1 MKLRWSRHAFDD
13 RIAIFDYIK
22 ADSPRAAMAIDERI
36 DARAEGLSDFPE
48 SGRPGRAIGTRE
60 LVVTGTPY
68 IIIYQLT
75 ADAVR
80 ILRIV
85 HGARRWPDDEDA

>member
-13 RIAIFDYIK
+13 RMAIFDYIQT
-22 ADSPRAAMAIDERI
+22 DNPRTAMAID
-36 DARAEGLSDFPE
+36 D
-48 SGRPGRAIGTRE
+48 
-60 LVVTGTPY
+60 
-68 IIIYQLT
+68 
-75 ADAVR
+75 R